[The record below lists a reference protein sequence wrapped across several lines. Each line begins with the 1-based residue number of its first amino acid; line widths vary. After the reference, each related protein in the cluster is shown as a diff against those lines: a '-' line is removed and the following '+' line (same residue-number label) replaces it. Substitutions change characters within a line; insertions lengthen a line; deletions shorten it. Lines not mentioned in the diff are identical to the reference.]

1 MAHADTVVIGN
12 SAEEF
17 RSVVENI
24 PAGKNVVDLVRI
36 VDRRSSAEDGYDGI
50 CW

>member
-1 MAHADTVVIGN
+1 VIGN
-12 SAEEF
+12 GAVEF
-17 RSVVENI
+17 RSIAENI

-36 VDRRSSAEDGYDGI
+36 TDRRSLDEDGYDGI